1 MKHCRLT
8 FKQLKKEFPELQV
21 TLLRQRKHLVYELKI
36 NGLVRHLT
44 VSVSPKNYDHTV
56 VNAVKEAKQLLGA
69 PNE

>member
-8 FKQLKKEFPELQV
+8 FKQLKKEFPGLQV

-56 VNAVKEAKQLLGA
+56 VNAVKEAKRLLGA

>member
-8 FKQLKKEFPELQV
+8 FKQLKKEFPRLQV

-56 VNAVKEAKQLLGA
+56 VNAVKEAKRLLGA